1 MIDRSPCTSDPCDAG
16 LPDRPLP
23 SPAGHELLVGRRPP
37 PPVLH
42 ARGGRC
48 PYTSQPSRLP
58 PGPGQLGLLPVATA
72 HPLASTHTSSPSS
85 GSGSSTTNSPR
96 PASFD
101 LEVLTIKAN
110 LPFSNLLVWRESE
123 DSSIC
128 GGVLVFIWSESCT
141 TFLSVHIRSK
151 GNFRDSS

>member
-1 MIDRSPCTSDPCDAG
+1 MIDRSPCTSDPCDAD

-23 SPAGHELLVGRRPP
+23 SPAGHELPVGRCPP

-42 ARGGRC
+42 ARGGHC

-58 PGPGQLGLLPVATA
+58 PGPGWLGLLPVTTA
-72 HPLASTHTSSPSS
+72 HPLASTQASSPSS
-85 GSGSSTTNSPR
+85 SSGSSTANSPR
-96 PASFD
+96 LASFD
-101 LEVLTIKAN
+101 LEVLAIKAN

-128 GGVLVFIWSESCT
+128 GGVLVFIWSESQP
-141 TFLSVHIRSK
+141 FYLFILDQKAILGIAV
-151 GNFRDSS
+151 N